1 MKPKY
6 LLDIEVYPTTFMVGL
21 KDYYTGE
28 LESIEVSPWLD
39 QRERLFEWLDF
50 DGFLIT
56 FNGVNYDETV
66 LQYIKKNQDGL
77 IWSTPEEFCYDIWGF
92 SDSVIRDD
100 FEKIK
105 EYKWNRSWTSVD
117 LYLYWAK
124 MLRLSKKISLKSLGI
139 QLGWP
144 KVQELPY
151 PPGMTLNQQQWEEV
165 KDYNLSNDLGIL
177 ELLTKQFTGKGYVS
191 IGNLGTIQLRKHIV
205 DQYKINA
212 WSMDSP
218 KIASEI
224 LLKEYCKITGQD
236 KKEVRKWRFNKPII
250 YFRELFKDVDF
261 DFQTLP
267 FQKVYEEWMN
277 STDTFKKEFIV
288 GTTHPIKIS
297 VGVGGIHSI
306 NNNEIY
312 ESDEDYVIV
321 TDDIGAMYPTNIEN
335 WKAFRFPEVLG
346 TYSGF
351 KQKRIVET
359 KPGLKKHKKGSKE
372 WNEFFQQ
379 DLFYKLILNGVSG
392 LLDMEQGWLYYPEGI
407 MKVRCGGQLIL
418 LWLIEQC
425 IINGIEVISTNTD
438 GLEVRVKRT
447 ELDLYLSL
455 VKKAEQ
461 KFNITFEREFYKKII
476 YSNVNCYLA
485 ILENGSL
492 KKKGSLFLTHP
503 ELGNSVD
510 FLVVPK
516 CLELYFVQG
525 LKPEQ
530 VLSDPKKYGLHIYDF
545 CASFKVNKDY
555 TVLWNNQKQ
564 QRLNRFYVS
573 KNAPYL
579 YKQKNTKSK
588 PDNMLKG
595 WGVQIYN
602 LHEEKEFEDYKI
614 DYTYY
619 LSEINKV
626 ISELHRHNQL
636 KLF

>member
-1 MKPKY
+1 MKQKI
-6 LLDIEVYPTTFMVGL
+6 LADIEVYPNGFMIGL
-21 KDYYTGE
+21 KDYYTGQ
-28 LESIEVSPWLD
+28 LESIEVSQWKDDRGRLIDWLNY
-39 QRERLFEWLDF
+39 

-56 FNGVNYDETV
+56 FNGIGYDETI
-66 LQYIKKNQDGL
+66 LQYIKKNWDYL
-77 IWSTPEEFCYDIWGF
+77 EILNPEDFCYEVKDF
-92 SDSVIRDD
+92 SDLVIHDEW
-100 FEKIK
+100 EKIK
-105 EYKWNRSWTSVD
+105 EYRWNRTWTSVD

-139 QLGWP
+139 QLGWH

-151 PPGMTLNQQQWEEV
+151 PPDMRLNKEQWEEI

-177 ELLTKQFTGKGYVS
+177 ELLLKQFTGKGH
-191 IGNLGTIQLRKHIV
+191 IPLGNLGTVQLRQHIV
-205 DQYKINA
+205 ETYKINA

-224 LLKEYCKITGQD
+224 LLKDYCKITGQD
-236 KKEVRKWRFNKPII
+236 KREVRNRRFERPTIK
-250 YFRELFKDVDF
+250 FKDLFEDIGCEF
-261 DFQTLP
+261 ETKP
-267 FQKVYEEWMN
+267 FQKLYEDWIN
-277 STDTFKKEFIV
+277 STNTFSREFIV

-297 VGVGGIHSI
+297 VSVGGIHSI
-306 NNNEIY
+306 NKNEIY
-312 ESDEDYVIV
+312 ESNDEYLIV

-351 KQKRIVET
+351 KQKRIIET
-359 KPGLKKHKKGSKE
+359 KPNLKKHKKGSAE
-372 WNEFFQQ
+372 WNSYSQQ
-379 DLFYKLILNGVSG
+379 DQFYKLILNGVSG
-392 LLDMEQGWLYYPEGI
+392 LLDMEHSWLYNPEGI

-418 LWLIEQC
+418 LWLTEQC
-425 IINGIEVISTNTD
+425 VINNLEVISLNTD
-438 GLEVRVKRT
+438 GLEVKLKRT
-447 ELDLYLSL
+447 DLDLYLSL
-455 VKKAEQ
+455 VRKTEQ
-461 KFNITFEREFYKKII
+461 KFNVTFEREFYKKII

-510 FLVVPK
+510 FLVIPK
-516 CLELYFVQG
+516 CLELYFVKG
-525 LKPEQ
+525 LKPEE
-530 VLSDPKKYGLHIYDF
+530 VLNNPKQYDLHIYDF
-545 CASFKVNKDY
+545 CASFKVSKNY
-555 TVLWNNQKQ
+555 TVLWNKQKQ

-579 YKQKNTKSK
+579 YKQKDTKSK

-595 WGVQIYN
+595 WGIQIYN
-602 LHEEKEFEDYKI
+602 LHEEKEFVDYKI

-636 KLF
+636 NLF